1 MTDFTNIDESLPR
14 GSQRVNIL
22 DDMERETR
30 RWAKNTFSLISGFPD
45 TRALYLATW
54 DKDTQPVLATD
65 GLFGY
70 NSSTKRFERYSVSKW
85 EEMVISANSA
95 DSATKAEQD
104 INGDKIVDT
113 YLKIADAS
121 PLGIPIGDVVYR
133 PYLRSG
139 YVKANGAT
147 VQRADYTDLVAFVN
161 QENLWGN
168 KPWQYGVGDG
178 NKTMVLPNYLT
189 RFLEGGENP
198 EVKEA
203 GLPNI
208 VGRLRIRN
216 NIYHSESNYQPE
228 GPFYEIVSRLRS
240 EGNAD
245 DNMQDKVYGFD
256 ASRVSKIYGGSTTV
270 QPKSIV
276 LIPQIKYK

>member
-1 MTDFTNIDESLPR
+1 MADFTNIDESLPR

-70 NSSTKRFERYSVSKW
+70 NSSTQRFERYSVSKW
-85 EEMVISANSA
+85 EEMVISVNSA

-113 YLKIADAS
+113 YLKIKDS
-121 PLGIPIGDVVYR
+121 KPLGIPIGDVVYR

-147 VQRADYTDLVAFVN
+147 VLRADYPDLVSFVN
-161 QENLWGN
+161 QENLWGY

-178 NKTMVLPNYLT
+178 NRTMVLPNYLT
-189 RFLEGGENP
+189 RFIEGGEIP

-208 VGRLRIRN
+208 TGNFRVWKFDPYAGGAFGATYLGRWAN
-216 NIYHSESNYQPE
+216 SSNGGSDSMWQ
-228 GPFYEIVSRLRS
+228 
-240 EGNAD
+240 
-245 DNMQDKVYGFD
+245 VYMD
-256 ASRVSKIYGGSTTV
+256 ASRLNRVYGLSTTV

-276 LIPQIKYK
+276 LIPQIKY

>member
-1 MTDFTNIDESLPR
+1 MADFTNIDESLPR

-70 NSSTKRFERYSVSKW
+70 NSSTQRFERYSVSKW
-85 EEMVISANSA
+85 EEMVISVNSA

-113 YLKIADAS
+113 YLKIKDS
-121 PLGIPIGDVVYR
+121 KPLGIPIGDVVYR

-147 VQRADYTDLVAFVN
+147 VQRADYPDLVSFVN
-161 QENLWGN
+161 QENLWGD

-189 RFLEGGENP
+189 RFIEGGENP

-208 VGRLRIRN
+208 TGKFRVWKFEPYAEGALVSEYLGGWANSSNGGSDPMWQIRL
-216 NIYHSESNYQPE
+216 
-228 GPFYEIVSRLRS
+228 
-240 EGNAD
+240 
-245 DNMQDKVYGFD
+245 D
-256 ASRVSKIYGGSTTV
+256 ASKINKIYGLSTTV

-276 LIPQIKYK
+276 LIPQIKY

>member
-1 MTDFTNIDESLPR
+1 MADFTNIDESLPR

-85 EEMVISANSA
+85 EEMVISVNSA

-113 YLKIADAS
+113 YLKIKDS
-121 PLGIPIGDVVYR
+121 KPLGIPIGDVVYR

-147 VQRADYTDLVAFVN
+147 VQRADYPDLVSFVN
-161 QENLWGN
+161 QENLWGD

-189 RFLEGGENP
+189 RFIEGGENP

-208 VGRLRIRN
+208 TGKFRVWKFEPYAEGALV
-216 NIYHSESNYQPE
+216 SEYLGGWANSSNGGSDPMWQ
-228 GPFYEIVSRLRS
+228 IHL
-240 EGNAD
+240 
-245 DNMQDKVYGFD
+245 D
-256 ASRVSKIYGGSTTV
+256 ASKINKIYGLSTTV

-276 LIPQIKYK
+276 LIPQIKY

>member
-1 MTDFTNIDESLPR
+1 MADFTNIDESLPR

-85 EEMVISANSA
+85 EEMVISVNSA

-113 YLKIADAS
+113 YLKIKDS
-121 PLGIPIGDVVYR
+121 KPLGIPIGDVVYR

-147 VQRADYTDLVAFVN
+147 VLRADYPDLVSFVN
-161 QENLWGN
+161 QANLWGYQ
-168 KPWQYGVGDG
+168 PWQYGVGDG
-178 NKTMVLPNYLT
+178 NNTMVLPNYLT
-189 RFLEGGENP
+189 RFIEGGEYP
-198 EVKEA
+198 EVREA

-208 VGRLRIRN
+208 TGSFRVWKFYPYSGGAFGTAHLGDWAN
-216 NIYHSESNYQPE
+216 SSNGGSDSMWQ
-228 GPFYEIVSRLRS
+228 V
-240 EGNAD
+240 
-245 DNMQDKVYGFD
+245 NMDASQSNRVYGL
-256 ASRVSKIYGGSTTV
+256 STTV

-276 LIPQIKYK
+276 LIPQIKY

>member
-1 MTDFTNIDESLPR
+1 MADFTNIDESLPR

-54 DKDTQPVLATD
+54 NKDTQPVLATD

-85 EEMVISANSA
+85 EEMVISVNSA

-113 YLKIADAS
+113 YLKIKDS
-121 PLGIPIGDVVYR
+121 KPLGIPIGDVVYR

-147 VQRADYTDLVAFVN
+147 VQRADYPDLVSFVN
-161 QENLWGN
+161 QENLWGD

-189 RFLEGGENP
+189 RFIEGGENP

-208 VGRLRIRN
+208 AGNFRVWKFDPYAGGAFGTTYLGGWAN
-216 NIYHSESNYQPE
+216 SSNGGSDSMWQ
-228 GPFYEIVSRLRS
+228 V
-240 EGNAD
+240 
-245 DNMQDKVYGFD
+245 NMDASKFNRVYGL
-256 ASRVSKIYGGSTTV
+256 STTV

-276 LIPQIKYK
+276 LIPQIKY

>member
-85 EEMVISANSA
+85 EEMVISVNSA

-113 YLKIADAS
+113 YLKIKDS
-121 PLGIPIGDVVYR
+121 KPLGIPIGDVVYR

-147 VQRADYTDLVAFVN
+147 VQRADYPDLVSFVN
-161 QENLWGN
+161 QENLWGD

-178 NKTMVLPNYLT
+178 NNTMVLPNYLT
-189 RFLEGGENP
+189 RFIEGGENP

-208 VGRLRIRN
+208 TGNFRVWKVDPCAGGAFDATYLGGWAN
-216 NIYHSESNYQPE
+216 SSNGGSDSMWQ
-228 GPFYEIVSRLRS
+228 V
-240 EGNAD
+240 
-245 DNMQDKVYGFD
+245 NMDASKLNRVYGL
-256 ASRVSKIYGGSTTV
+256 STTV

-276 LIPQIKYK
+276 LIPQIKY

>member
-1 MTDFTNIDESLPR
+1 MADFTNIDESLPR

-85 EEMVISANSA
+85 EEMVISVNSA

-113 YLKIADAS
+113 YLKIKDS
-121 PLGIPIGDVVYR
+121 KPLGIPIGDVVYR

-147 VQRADYTDLVAFVN
+147 VQRADYPDLLSFVN
-161 QENLWGN
+161 QENLWGD

-189 RFLEGGENP
+189 RFIEGGENP

-208 VGRLRIRN
+208 TGNFRVWKFDPFASGAFRGVYLGDW
-216 NIYHSESNYQPE
+216 SNSSNGGGDPMYR
-228 GPFYEIVSRLRS
+228 V
-240 EGNAD
+240 
-245 DNMQDKVYGFD
+245 NMDASKSNRVYGL
-256 ASRVSKIYGGSTTV
+256 STTV

-276 LIPQIKYK
+276 LIPQIKY

>member
-1 MTDFTNIDESLPR
+1 MADFTNIDESLPR

-85 EEMVISANSA
+85 EEMVISVNSA

-113 YLKIADAS
+113 YLKIKDS
-121 PLGIPIGDVVYR
+121 KPLGIPVGDVVYR

-147 VQRADYTDLVAFVN
+147 VQRADYPDLVSFVN
-161 QENLWGN
+161 QENLWGD

-189 RFLEGGENP
+189 RFIEGGENP

-208 VGRLRIRN
+208 TGKFRVWKFEPYAEGALV
-216 NIYHSESNYQPE
+216 SEYLGGWANSSNGGSDSMWQ
-228 GPFYEIVSRLRS
+228 IHL
-240 EGNAD
+240 
-245 DNMQDKVYGFD
+245 D
-256 ASRVSKIYGGSTTV
+256 ASKINKIYGLSTTV

-276 LIPQIKYK
+276 LIPQIKY

>member
-1 MTDFTNIDESLPR
+1 MADFTNIDESLPR

-70 NSSTKRFERYSVSKW
+70 NSSTQRFERYSVSKW
-85 EEMVISANSA
+85 EEMVISVNSA

-113 YLKIADAS
+113 YLKIKDS
-121 PLGIPIGDVVYR
+121 KPLGIPIGDVVYR

-147 VQRADYTDLVAFVN
+147 VQRADYPDLVSFVN
-161 QENLWGN
+161 QENLWGD

-189 RFLEGGENP
+189 RFIEGGENP

-208 VGRLRIRN
+208 TGKFRVWKFDPYAEGALV
-216 NIYHSESNYQPE
+216 SEYLGHWANSSNGGSDPMWQ
-228 GPFYEIVSRLRS
+228 IHL
-240 EGNAD
+240 
-245 DNMQDKVYGFD
+245 D
-256 ASRVSKIYGGSTTV
+256 ASKINKIYGLSTTV

-276 LIPQIKYK
+276 LIPQIKY

>member
-1 MTDFTNIDESLPR
+1 MADFTNIDESLPR

-85 EEMVISANSA
+85 EEMVISVNSA

-113 YLKIADAS
+113 YLKIKDS
-121 PLGIPIGDVVYR
+121 KPLGIPIGDVVYR

-147 VQRADYTDLVAFVN
+147 VQRADYPDLVSFVN
-161 QENLWGN
+161 QENLWGD

-189 RFLEGGENP
+189 RFIEGGENP

-208 VGRLRIRN
+208 TGSFRIWKFDPDVGGAFGSTYLGEWAN
-216 NIYHSESNYQPE
+216 SSNGGGDPMWQ
-228 GPFYEIVSRLRS
+228 V
-240 EGNAD
+240 
-245 DNMQDKVYGFD
+245 NMDASKLNRVYGL
-256 ASRVSKIYGGSTTV
+256 STTV

-276 LIPQIKYK
+276 LIPQIKY

>member
-1 MTDFTNIDESLPR
+1 MADFTNIDESLPR

-85 EEMVISANSA
+85 EEMVISVNSA

-113 YLKIADAS
+113 YLKIKDS
-121 PLGIPIGDVVYR
+121 KPLGIPIGDVVYR

-147 VQRADYTDLVAFVN
+147 VQRADYPDLVSFVN
-161 QENLWGN
+161 QENLWGD

-189 RFLEGGENP
+189 RFIEGGENP

-208 VGRLRIRN
+208 TGNFRVWKFDPHADGAFGATHLGGWAN
-216 NIYHSESNYQPE
+216 SSN
-228 GPFYEIVSRLRS
+228 GGS
-240 EGNAD
+240 
-245 DNMQDKVYGFD
+245 DNMWQVNMD
-256 ASRVSKIYGGSTTV
+256 ASKLNKIYGLSATV

-276 LIPQIKYK
+276 LIPQIKY

>member
-1 MTDFTNIDESLPR
+1 MADFTNIDESLPR

-54 DKDTQPVLATD
+54 DKNTQPVLATD

-85 EEMVISANSA
+85 EEMVINVNSA

-113 YLKIADAS
+113 YLKIKDS
-121 PLGIPIGDVVYR
+121 KPLGIPIGDVVYR

-147 VQRADYTDLVAFVN
+147 VQRADYPDLVSFVN
-161 QENLWGN
+161 QENLWGD

-189 RFLEGGENP
+189 RFIEGGENP

-208 VGRLRIRN
+208 TGNFRVWKFDPSVGGAFGVTYLGGWAN
-216 NIYHSESNYQPE
+216 SSNGGSDSMWQ
-228 GPFYEIVSRLRS
+228 V
-240 EGNAD
+240 
-245 DNMQDKVYGFD
+245 NMDASKSNRVYGL
-256 ASRVSKIYGGSTTV
+256 STTV

-276 LIPQIKYK
+276 LIPQIKY

>member
-1 MTDFTNIDESLPR
+1 MADFTNIDESLPR

-22 DDMERETR
+22 DDIERETR

-85 EEMVISANSA
+85 EEMVISVNSA

-113 YLKIADAS
+113 YLKIKDS
-121 PLGIPIGDVVYR
+121 KPLGIPIGDVVYR
-133 PYLRSG
+133 PYLRRG

-147 VQRADYTDLVAFVN
+147 VQRADYPDLVSFVN
-161 QENLWGN
+161 QENLWGD

-189 RFLEGGENP
+189 RFIEGGENP

-208 VGRLRIRN
+208 TGNFRVWKFDPCAEGTFGSSHLGRLANSN
-216 NIYHSESNYQPE
+216 NGGS
-228 GPFYEIVSRLRS
+228 
-240 EGNAD
+240 
-245 DNMQDKVYGFD
+245 DNMWQVNMDASKLNKVYGLS
-256 ASRVSKIYGGSTTV
+256 ATV

-276 LIPQIKYK
+276 LIPQIKY

>member
-1 MTDFTNIDESLPR
+1 MADFTNIDESLPR

-85 EEMVISANSA
+85 EEMVISVNSA

-113 YLKIADAS
+113 YLKIKDS
-121 PLGIPIGDVVYR
+121 KPLGIPIGDVVYR

-147 VQRADYTDLVAFVN
+147 VQRADYPDLVSFVN
-161 QENLWGN
+161 QENLWGD

-189 RFLEGGENP
+189 RFIEGGENP

-208 VGRLRIRN
+208 TGNFRVWKFDPYAGGAFGASYLGAWAN
-216 NIYHSESNYQPE
+216 SSNGGSDGMWQVYMDA
-228 GPFYEIVSRLRS
+228 SKLNR
-240 EGNAD
+240 
-245 DNMQDKVYGFD
+245 VYGL
-256 ASRVSKIYGGSTTV
+256 STTV

-276 LIPQIKYK
+276 LIPQIKY

>member
-1 MTDFTNIDESLPR
+1 MADFTNIDESLPR

-85 EEMVISANSA
+85 EEMVISVNSA

-113 YLKIADAS
+113 YLKIKDS
-121 PLGIPIGDVVYR
+121 KPLGIPIGDVVYR

-147 VQRADYTDLVAFVN
+147 VQRADYPDLVSFVN
-161 QENLWGN
+161 QESLWGD

-189 RFLEGGENP
+189 RFIEGGENP

-208 VGRLRIRN
+208 TGKFRVWKFDPDASGAFGATYLGGWAN
-216 NIYHSESNYQPE
+216 SSNGGGDPMWQVY
-228 GPFYEIVSRLRS
+228 IDASKLNR
-240 EGNAD
+240 
-245 DNMQDKVYGFD
+245 VYGL
-256 ASRVSKIYGGSTTV
+256 STTV

-276 LIPQIKYK
+276 LIPQIKY